1 MTKARVEQVSL
12 DDTPWY
18 HVVNRCVRRAFLCGV
33 DSVSGNS
40 YEHRREWIE
49 TRILQLANVF
59 AIDVAAYA
67 VMSNHYHVVVR
78 VDQDRA
84 LAWSR
89 DEVLERWSQL
99 FSGNPVVKQ
108 YLALA
113 DDEKAD
119 DALLW
124 KVDELVEIYR
134 KRLFDLSW
142 FMRVLNES
150 IARMANKEDGVKG
163 HFWEGRFKSQA
174 LLDEQAVLSV
184 MAYVDLNPIRA
195 NMAEGLHDSEH
206 TSIYKRLC
214 DSGVLEP
221 KVQPKSNLT
230 VRDVKNGNTTPTVM
244 RFEQNNELTRPGDL
258 IEGFKKT
265 AFKAEAHLDNL
276 PQAALMRFDDSGQQ
290 SCAVPFALSDYIE
303 LVEYLGHSVH
313 PNKKGF
319 IAEKVPKIM
328 PKLGLNGKW
337 LDLMAGGLVKKFG
350 FAVGCDVSLMDY
362 KKQHHKQFLQGVT
375 TARSIFA

>member
-1 MTKARVEQVSL
+1 MTKARIEQISL

-59 AIDVAAYA
+59 ALDVAAFA
-67 VMSNHYHVVVR
+67 VMSNHYHIVVR
-78 VDQDRA
+78 VDQDKA
-84 LAWSR
+84 QNWSR

-99 FSGNPVVKQ
+99 FAGNPVVQQ
-108 YLALA
+108 YLALE
-113 DDEKAD
+113 DEEPS

-124 KVDELVEIYR
+124 KVDEFVEIYR

-174 LLDEQAVLSV
+174 LLDEQAILSV

-195 NMAEGLHDSEH
+195 NMAEGLHDSKH

-214 DSGVLEP
+214 ESGLLEVKQKSEGRSYN
-221 KVQPKSNLT
+221 KVNIPQAVSESGRN
-230 VRDVKNGNTTPTVM
+230 
-244 RFEQNNELTRPGDL
+244 EELTRPGDFVK
-258 IEGFKKT
+258 GFKKS
-265 AFKAEAHLDNL
+265 AFKAEAHLTGL
-276 PQAALMRFDDSGQQ
+276 PQAALMVFDSSGQQ
-290 SCAVPFALSDYIE
+290 TNAVPFALSDYIE
-303 LVEYLGHSVH
+303 LVEYLGQAVH
-313 PNKKGF
+313 PNKTGF
-319 IAEKVPKIM
+319 IVEKVPKIM
-328 PKLGLNGKW
+328 QQLGLNRKW
-337 LDLMAGGLVKKFG
+337 LDLMAGGFVKKFG
-350 FAVGCDVSLMDY
+350 FAVGCDVSLMVY

-375 TARSIFA
+375 TARKVFA